1 MPFSISN
8 WVPCLDGISSS
19 CHRGSL
25 YLKPKYLV
33 GERSRMGGEGEG
45 KMAYFERKRILALSG
60 LTTNKK
66 ARDLVLRIIIE
77 YNRPNPFT

>member
-1 MPFSISN
+1 VRDQG
-8 WVPCLDGISSS
+8 WE
-19 CHRGSL
+19 RGGA
-25 YLKPKYLV
+25 K
-33 GERSRMGGEGEG
+33 GEE
-45 KMAYFERKRILALSG
+45 KMAYFERKRKTILALSG